1 MAGLDTRGAFDGF
14 VKGFGMMQGYQD
26 SKDRKAYMQ
35 EQQGMQQ
42 RGLEMREQEFSA
54 QQEQRQKQNDQ
65 QYITQFWGR
74 ASPLLEAGQDDPEAL
89 KQLQGMFE
97 DEEAKSVFSRN
108 KLANPLH
115 ILNPKTVSA
124 ASYAA
129 KLAAGEGD
137 LFSEQ
142 TAHAMN
148 DYFSPEVNRMPGRKT
163 RIAGVYP
170 GQNPEAMVFDL
181 GVTPTGGLKGVEQP
195 EYNSPMTVNRGIA
208 GEDDEIMEVPIE
220 EMIKRVQGARMI
232 YQDLGPERLQRA
244 QASLRAMG
252 YLPKEEA
259 KWEQVQGP
267 GGSILQRNP
276 STGEM
281 KSVIGRTPQVGG
293 AGGAYGSPTSQQKNY
308 LFLRDTL
315 NLSDEEAYQAAFGGT
330 SAVNERVSGKV
341 TAGISLLN
349 AQIKEIDSKIVG
361 KNGLMLPKEDLAM
374 LTQKRDELA
383 EQRSALAQSSGLL
396 AKPQE
401 SEQQQAL
408 QPGHT
413 EGGLEFMGGD
423 PADIASWN
431 RQAPA
436 SRGTARREDPV
447 TTASEVDQQ
456 MRNFK
461 SQQKTGAPAANSDV
475 DHQIRELK
483 LW

>member
-26 SKDRKAYMQ
+26 SKDRKAYMK

-74 ASPLLEAGQDDPEAL
+74 ASPLLEAGQNDPEAL
-89 KQLQGMFE
+89 KQLQSMFE

-115 ILNPKTVSA
+115 ILNPKTVAA
-124 ASYAA
+124 ASYAD
-129 KLAAGEGD
+129 KLAAGEGQ

-142 TAHAMN
+142 TAQAMG
-148 DYFSPEVNRMPGRKT
+148 DYFDPVVNRMPGRKT
-163 RIAGVYP
+163 RIANLYP
-170 GQNPEAMVFDL
+170 GSTPETVTFDL
-181 GVTPTGGLKGVEQP
+181 GVTLTDGLEGIEQK
-195 EYNSPMTVNRGIA
+195 EYSSPMSAKRGFA

-267 GGSILQRNP
+267 GGSILQRNTA
-276 STGEM
+276 TGEM
-281 KSVIGRTPQVGG
+281 KNVLGRAPV
-293 AGGAYGSPTSQQKNY
+293 AGGSGYGSSKLTQQQDNFHFLKNQ
-308 LFLRDTL
+308 L
-315 NLSDEEAYQAAFGGT
+315 NMSDEDAYKAAFGGT
-330 SAVNERVSGKV
+330 GAVTGKV
-341 TAGISLLN
+341 AGDVQAGINLLS
-349 AQIKEIDSKIVG
+349 AQIKEIDSRTAG
-361 KNGLMLPKEDLAM
+361 KAGLMLPEE
-374 LTQKRDELA
+374 ELA
-383 EQRSALAQSSGLL
+383 SLMQQRSQLEQQRQALADSAGLL
-396 AKPQE
+396 GSTSSQQSPGLQMP
-401 SEQQQAL
+401 QQAQ
-408 QPGHT
+408 QPQQ
-413 EGGLEFMGGD
+413 
-423 PADIASWN
+423 PAQANQPAAS
-431 RQAPA
+431 
-436 SRGTARREDPV
+436 DM
-447 TTASEVDQQ
+447 DQQ
-456 MRNFK
+456 
-461 SQQKTGAPAANSDV
+461 
-475 DHQIRELK
+475 IRSLN